1 MKCIKC
7 NKSKPEREFR
17 IRKGKPIIC
26 CSECENAY
34 QREYYEANKEKIRK
48 RKREYDTNG
57 KLTYREDN
65 AGHIEGNKQ
74 TIEIDGVKYSADQVR
89 ERIAELKP
97 MQDS

>member
-1 MKCIKC
+1 MKNMTLAQAYKQQFGDVSYPFEIYDA
-7 NKSKPEREFR
+7 N
-17 IRKGKPIIC
+17 GKLT
-26 CSECENAY
+26 
-34 QREYYEANKEKIRK
+34 YYEDISGYWT
-48 RKREYDTNG
+48 KREYDTNG